1 MDLFQTGGTL
11 ESSTDLL
18 KTNILGSGQFSAN
31 QNYLNFKN
39 RNYQNQANF
48 ARESQNKIRQNF
60 GINKMAD
67 TQNKMADKQ
76 NKMADTEDA
85 QDTLQE
91 QRKNC
96 EVINFRFE

>member
-67 TQNKMADKQ
+67 TQNKMAD
-76 NKMADTEDA
+76 TEDA